1 MKPSRLKLPFEY
13 CDTPELRVL
22 DLSPDGIRCIPV
34 LGRTHLR
41 SGGYEDR
48 TPYSLGEHMHEEC
61 VEISFCQ
68 RGELMFESMG
78 REYAFKPGMVFVSR
92 PDEPHRLKMFPKGLL
107 MYWLFFRLPSAGAPI
122 LSLPQAEA
130 KWLVNAILGMPRRL
144 FRGDDSIRLAFQ
156 RIFMAY
162 DEEQAKTPQRTLR
175 LRLAV
180 TDLLMAL
187 IDTSENAPERDRIS
201 RIEATVDE
209 IRANPAEPVSIDGL
223 VEKLAM
229 SPSHLIREFKRIA
242 GLPPL
247 AFRNSCRIAAAKR
260 ELEKGNASIVSIAA
274 RLGYSS
280 SQNFATQFRIATGKT
295 PSDWR
300 S

>member
-1 MKPSRLKLPFEY
+1 MKPARLKLPFEY

-41 SGGYEDR
+41 SGGYKNR
-48 TPYSLGEHMHEEC
+48 SPYSLCEHMHEEC

-68 RGELMFESMG
+68 RGELVFESMG
-78 REYAFKPGMVFVSR
+78 REYAFTPGMVFISR
-92 PDEPHRLKMFPKGLL
+92 PDEPHRLKDFPKGLL
-107 MYWLFFRLPSAGAPI
+107 MYWLFFRIPRQGAPI
-122 LSLPQAEA
+122 LSLPQSEA
-130 KWLVNAILGMPRRL
+130 RWLVDAILQMPRRL
-144 FRGDDSIRLAFQ
+144 FRGDDRIRLAFQ
-156 RIFMAY
+156 RVFMVY
-162 DEEQAKTPQRTLR
+162 DEEQEKTPQRSLR

-187 IDTSENAPERDRIS
+187 IDASGNAPERDRVS
-201 RIEATVDE
+201 RIAAAVEE
-209 IRANPAEPVSIDGL
+209 IRSNPAEPISIDGL
-223 VEKLAM
+223 VERLAM

-260 ELEKGNASIVSIAA
+260 ELERGNSSIVSIAA

-295 PSDWR
+295 PRAWR